1 MTKRVRLTRQ
11 EDEDRRVRQETVNL
25 PRIGENETEEEED
38 TEDDDSG
45 CWRRERDLGSLTRD

>member
-1 MTKRVRLTRQ
+1 MRQ
-11 EDEDRRVRQETVNL
+11 ESVNL
-25 PRIGENETEEEED
+25 PRTGENETEEEED